1 MSFTFEAKSALFDA
15 LKAAVPAGV
24 QCTWAET
31 GKADRRQQVWM
42 GATTEDDM
50 AVTALRQGPRK
61 PTAVTAFVDVHAL
74 VVQPGSPM
82 AAERSVYVLR
92 EAIADACRA
101 VPAGAVPGLLDVR
114 PESSETETAESTD
127 GAFAALTVRVRIR
140 GRVT

>member
-1 MSFTFEAKSALFDA
+1 MALIFEAKSALFDA

-24 QCTWAET
+24 QCTWSET

-50 AVTALRQGPRK
+50 SVTAFRQGPRK
-61 PTAVTAFVDVHAL
+61 PTAVTGFVEVHAL
-74 VVQPGSPM
+74 VIVPGSPV
-82 AAERSVYVLR
+82 AAERAVYALR
-92 EAIADACRA
+92 DSITDACAA
-101 VPAGAVPGLLDVR
+101 VAPGAVPGLLDVR

-127 GAFAALTVRVRIR
+127 GAYAALTVRVRIR